1 VTNNH
6 HKYLDNRDSHTYLQF
21 TIATGNFWKQ
31 RKNVAR
37 RGKRSVK
44 GFILLL
50 KTSGKANLS
59 AQAGLRA
66 KSDVFAFYILLVN
79 CNHKIYT
86 LSNFNYTQIIKLTI
100 FLRSQVTFLCSI
112 NAASKSSGI

>member
-79 CNHKIYT
+79 CYT
-86 LSNFNYTQIIKLTI
+86 RFRRCRISTTRKL
-100 FLRSQVTFLCSI
+100 
-112 NAASKSSGI
+112 

>member
-1 VTNNH
+1 MTNNH

-66 KSDVFAFYILLVN
+66 KSDVFAFIYATKLQSIIL
-79 CNHKIYT
+79 CRIST
-86 LSNFNYTQIIKLTI
+86 TRKLY
-100 FLRSQVTFLCSI
+100 
-112 NAASKSSGI
+112 N